1 MENFYYTLGLLLSKG
16 KIVTSKSS
24 KTIDLI
30 FEIRFNKP
38 TDQSTRSDNITNK
51 INIQTKPINMYNY
64 LLPDIIKIWNLLSE
78 VFENNK
84 VELEYIPEPKNNEDF
99 SRKTVR
105 WIVRGIRKD
114 DYFIKSFWE
123 NETLNLPTDLD
134 KVPKKIQELQ
144 DRAMKKELAIDDIEY
159 IRNFLIG
166 IVDAST
172 VIPGPESSSFGGSG
186 KPRLQIESDTGRW
199 KIHVPLVVFFQEVF
213 EIPIENINWPHPTIK
228 SRKKPKVSLRHNHQF
243 RPNMWHFFSKLE
255 FHLSVKQRNLESY
268 IESVDDKFKKNLVGK
283 DDFYPNVYKKSIKT
297 YVDKSTFLANYPEK
311 AARYT
316 TEPFHCSDHEEDSEQ
331 LPIEVRNKH
340 YGYYWDILQDLGDP
354 YLDDYI
360 SNLLKSR

>member
-1 MENFYYTLGLLLSKG
+1 M
-16 KIVTSKSS
+16 
-24 KTIDLI
+24 
-30 FEIRFNKP
+30 
-38 TDQSTRSDNITNK
+38 
-51 INIQTKPINMYNY
+51 
-64 LLPDIIKIWNLLSE
+64 
-78 VFENNK
+78 
-84 VELEYIPEPKNNEDF
+84 
-99 SRKTVR
+99 
-105 WIVRGIRKD
+105 
-114 DYFIKSFWE
+114 
-123 NETLNLPTDLD
+123 
-134 KVPKKIQELQ
+134 
-144 DRAMKKELAIDDIEY
+144 A
-159 IRNFLIG
+159 
-166 IVDAST
+166 
-172 VIPGPESSSFGGSG
+172 
-186 KPRLQIESDTGRW
+186 
-199 KIHVPLVVFFQEVF
+199 
-213 EIPIENINWPHPTIK
+213 
-228 SRKKPKVSLRHNHQF
+228 
-243 RPNMWHFFSKLE
+243 FFSKLE